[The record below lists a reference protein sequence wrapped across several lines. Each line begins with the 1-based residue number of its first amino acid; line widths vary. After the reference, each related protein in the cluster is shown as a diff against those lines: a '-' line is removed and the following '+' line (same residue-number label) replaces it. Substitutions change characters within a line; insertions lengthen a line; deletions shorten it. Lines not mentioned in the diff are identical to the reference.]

1 MAHHFS
7 PLQQPFC
14 ENSKVQA
21 SSNTATVEAQFD
33 KLWSP
38 YDTVSAKL
46 RSRRNDSIVKYT
58 YSSSLEAFGSVP
70 E

>member
-1 MAHHFS
+1 
-7 PLQQPFC
+7 
-14 ENSKVQA
+14 
-21 SSNTATVEAQFD
+21 VEAQFD